1 MIGVLAAN
9 AAPERFAH
17 RVLVGPSPR
26 YIDDP
31 EDGYVGGFGR
41 RDIDE
46 LLASLESNYL
56 GWSTAMAPAIVG
68 NADRPELGAELTES
82 FCKADPEIQKRF
94 ARATFLSD
102 NRADLATVAVPCL
115 VLQCTDDIIAPTD
128 RQSTRLNSSH

>member
-17 RVLVGPSPR
+17 LVLVGPSPR

-56 GWSTAMAPAIVG
+56 GWSPAMAPAIVG
-68 NADRPELGAELTES
+68 NADRTELGAELTER
-82 FCKADPEIQKRF
+82 FCNADPQIHNRL
-94 ARATFLSD
+94 ARATLLSHH
-102 NRADLATVAVPCL
+102 P
-115 VLQCTDDIIAPTD
+115 
-128 RQSTRLNSSH
+128 